1 MLQVESI
8 ENIRQLMSIVR
19 DAHKGYITNFY
30 IDDFKHE
37 IWIKKE
43 VLFYVQID
51 ETFFFIHKN
60 ISFWNVFYVS
70 TTLIDLENALVKLL
84 KQYGDNSLIFDL
96 VGREKQCKELLPL
109 FLRCGFKEESSLVR
123 LLRINTP
130 VEPDEITNRVSIAT
144 IEQAKQVHKML
155 NTYMDVRIEQ
165 IPYWEEYENW
175 CKLGHI
181 LVYMEGDKIAGF
193 FDYEKNS
200 STMIPRHW
208 LVHPEFRGKSIGS
221 ALYKRLLVDAN
232 DTRRILSWVIRTNT
246 ISIQSHHHYGFKEE
260 DMFDYILI
268 NRK

>member
-8 ENIRQLMSIVR
+8 EHIRQLMSEVR

-30 IDDFKHE
+30 LDDFKHK
-37 IWIKKE
+37 IWINKA

-51 ETFFFIHKN
+51 ETVFLIHKN

-84 KQYGDNSLIFDL
+84 KQYGDNSLIFDI
-96 VGREKQCKELLPL
+96 VGREKQCRELLPI
-109 FLRCGFKEESSLVR
+109 FQRCDIKEESSLVR
-123 LLRINTP
+123 LLRINTQ
-130 VEPDEITNRVSIAT
+130 VEPDEITSRVSIAT
-144 IEQAKQVHKML
+144 IEQAKQVHQML

-221 ALYKRLLVDAN
+221 ALYKRLLVEAN

-268 NRK
+268 NKR